1 MLVVFLIYQN
11 AKAGALDSRNGADVV
26 SSIAN

>member
-1 MLVVFLIYQN
+1 MLVVLIYQN